1 MDKGL
6 DLMEKKKQCPYC
18 KSEINEKATVCPF
31 CGKGITI
38 GDMLASILIY
48 GALFYIGVKLVLFAI
63 S

>member
-1 MDKGL
+1 
-6 DLMEKKKQCPYC
+6 MEKKKQCPYC

-38 GDMLASILIY
+38 WDMLISILIS
-48 GALFYIGVKLVLFAI
+48 GLLLYIGIKLVLFAL

>member
-1 MDKGL
+1 
-6 DLMEKKKQCPYC
+6 MEKKKQCPYC

-38 GDMLASILIY
+38 WNMLASILIY
-48 GALFYIGVKLVLFAI
+48 GALFYIGVKFVLFAI